1 MALLPDTPKDAPITW
16 LEARIQAWTDNAAAI
31 GLSSEQIAQM
41 GTLISAARGSYQNA
55 LQQRQIAKD
64 STRTQNEAIADMR
77 QLATALIA
85 TIKAFAD
92 ATDDENVYNLAQFDP
107 PAPPSPSADPVPPTD
122 IELSLRPQGIIDVKW
137 KGSVA
142 QGTTYEVQRQ
152 IGGVGAWTSIGTVPA
167 RSLSDAGVPAG
178 SAQVG
183 YRMRAVK
190 PAAGPGNTDAGPRY
204 SSFTSTQT
212 IYLGVPENQVGGQV
226 VGSISPATGP
236 TQQAG

>member
-1 MALLPDTPKDAPITW
+1 MSLLPSSPKDAPITW
-16 LEARIQAWTDNAAAI
+16 LETRIQAWTDNAAAI
-31 GLSSEQIAQM
+31 GLSTEQAAQM

-55 LQQRQIAKD
+55 QQQRQIAKD
-64 STRTQNEAIADMR
+64 ATRTQDEAIADMR

-92 ATDDENVYNLAQFDP
+92 ANDDENVYNLAQFDP
-107 PAPPSPSADPVPPTD
+107 PAPPTPSADPVPPTD
-122 IELSLRPQGIIDVKW
+122 IELSLRPQGIIDIRW

-152 IGGVGAWTSIGTVPA
+152 IGGQGDWTSSGTVPA

-183 YRMRAVK
+183 YRLRAVK
-190 PAAGPGNTDAGPRY
+190 PAAGAGNTDAGPRY

-212 IYLGVPENQVGGQV
+212 IYLGVPENQVI
-226 VGSISPATGP
+226 GSISPATGP